1 MLLKWGHYGRHFTK
15 IENNISPPLS
25 CSSDPNSHIPTPPW
39 SPKFSEIRPC
49 WSWLFS
55 LPDVFFKNGPS
66 IADLPKFLVSDD
78 HKAPVWLIG
87 GFFQKWYEV
96 DGYTM
101 VLSWLFRFWN
111 GLDGSLKLKW
121 FRKNQNTLVGCIF
134 LKTATKIRKNIYDL
148 STLWFYIDTDYLNP
162 ANKLRK
168 IAKNKPS
175 KA

>member
-1 MLLKWGHYGRHFTK
+1 MKIFAKLMLLKWGHYGRHFTK

-66 IADLPKFLVSDD
+66 IADLPKVLVSDD

-134 LKTATKIRKNIYDL
+134 LKTATKNQEK
-148 STLWFYIDTDYLNP
+148 YIWPQHIVVLHRHRLF
-162 ANKLRK
+162 KS
-168 IAKNKPS
+168 S
-175 KA
+175 K